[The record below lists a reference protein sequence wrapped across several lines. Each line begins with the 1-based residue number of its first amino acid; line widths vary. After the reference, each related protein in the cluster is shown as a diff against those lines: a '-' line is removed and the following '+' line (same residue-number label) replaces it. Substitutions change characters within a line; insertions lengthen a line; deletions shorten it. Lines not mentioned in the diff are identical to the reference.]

1 MWICPRSQNTF
12 TDEMEAEMKKIYG
25 YARVSTK
32 DQNLDRQLIALRA
45 FGIDDRDIIREK
57 ASGKS
62 LNREAYQTLRNQL
75 LREGD
80 TLVIVALD
88 RLSRNKLHIKQ
99 ELEYYRGRNI
109 RVMVLDMP
117 TTLCQ
122 VNEGQE
128 WIIEMINAILVEVLA
143 SLAEQER
150 VKTLT
155 RQAEGIEAAKLQ
167 GKHLGRPKMKIPEGW
182 DNIYMLWKSGEITA
196 VEAMKRS
203 GLKKSTFYKLAKLT
217 NENPAE

>member
-1 MWICPRSQNTF
+1 
-12 TDEMEAEMKKIYG
+12 MEAEMKKIYG

-32 DQNLDRQLIALRA
+32 DQNLDRQLVALKE

-196 VEAMKRS
+196 VESMRKS
-203 GLKKSTFYKLAKLT
+203 NLKKSTFYKLAKLT
-217 NENPAE
+217 DENSEE

>member
-1 MWICPRSQNTF
+1 
-12 TDEMEAEMKKIYG
+12 MEAEMKKIYG

-32 DQNLDRQLIALRA
+32 DQNLDRQLIALRE

-217 NENPAE
+217 DENSEE

>member
-1 MWICPRSQNTF
+1 
-12 TDEMEAEMKKIYG
+12 MKKIYG

-32 DQNLDRQLIALRA
+32 DQNLDRQLIALRE

-182 DNIYMLWKSGEITA
+182 DNIYMLWKSGKITA
-196 VEAMKRS
+196 VEAMRKS
-203 GLKKSTFYKLAKLT
+203 NLKKSTFYKLAKLT
-217 NENPAE
+217 DENSEE

>member
-1 MWICPRSQNTF
+1 
-12 TDEMEAEMKKIYG
+12 MKKIYG

-217 NENPAE
+217 NENPA

>member
-1 MWICPRSQNTF
+1 
-12 TDEMEAEMKKIYG
+12 MKKIYG

-32 DQNLDRQLIALRA
+32 DQNLDRQLIALRE

-167 GKHLGRPKMKIPEGW
+167 GKHLGRPKVKIPEGW

-196 VEAMKRS
+196 VEAMRKS
-203 GLKKSTFYKLAKLT
+203 NLKKSTFYKLAKLT
-217 NENPAE
+217 DENSEE

>member
-1 MWICPRSQNTF
+1 M
-12 TDEMEAEMKKIYG
+12 
-25 YARVSTK
+25 
-32 DQNLDRQLIALRA
+32 
-45 FGIDDRDIIREK
+45 
-57 ASGKS
+57 
-62 LNREAYQTLRNQL
+62 
-75 LREGD
+75 
-80 TLVIVALD
+80 VIVALD

-99 ELEYYRGRNI
+99 ELEYYRGRSI

-167 GKHLGRPKMKIPEGW
+167 GKHLGRPKMKIPEDW

-196 VEAMKRS
+196 VEAMRKTN
-203 GLKKSTFYKLAKLT
+203 LKKSTFYKLAKLT
-217 NENPAE
+217 NENSEE

>member
-1 MWICPRSQNTF
+1 
-12 TDEMEAEMKKIYG
+12 MKKIYG

-150 VKTLT
+150 IKTLS

-217 NENPAE
+217 NENPVE

>member
-1 MWICPRSQNTF
+1 
-12 TDEMEAEMKKIYG
+12 MKKIYG

-32 DQNLDRQLIALRA
+32 DQNLDRQLIALRE

-62 LNREAYQTLRNQL
+62 LNRESYQTLRNQL

-150 VKTLT
+150 IKTLT

-182 DNIYMLWKSGEITA
+182 DNIYMLWKSGKITA
-196 VEAMKRS
+196 VEAMRKS
-203 GLKKSTFYKLAKLT
+203 NLKKSTFYKLAKLT
-217 NENPAE
+217 DENSEE

>member
-1 MWICPRSQNTF
+1 
-12 TDEMEAEMKKIYG
+12 MKKIYG

-32 DQNLDRQLIALRA
+32 DQNLDRQLIALQE

-196 VEAMKRS
+196 VEAMRKS
-203 GLKKSTFYKLAKLT
+203 NLKKSTFYKLAKLT
-217 NENPAE
+217 DENSDE

>member
-1 MWICPRSQNTF
+1 
-12 TDEMEAEMKKIYG
+12 MEAEMKKIYG

-32 DQNLDRQLIALRA
+32 DQNLDRQLIALRE

-75 LREGD
+75 LPEGD

-182 DNIYMLWKSGEITA
+182 DNIYMLWKSGEITT
-196 VEAMKRS
+196 VEAMRKS
-203 GLKKSTFYKLAKLT
+203 NLKKSTFYKLAKLT
-217 NENPAE
+217 DENSEE

>member
-1 MWICPRSQNTF
+1 
-12 TDEMEAEMKKIYG
+12 MKKIYG

-32 DQNLDRQLIALRA
+32 DQNLDRQLIALRE

-122 VNEGQE
+122 VNEGAG
-128 WIIEMINAILVEVLA
+128 MD
-143 SLAEQER
+143 
-150 VKTLT
+150 
-155 RQAEGIEAAKLQ
+155 
-167 GKHLGRPKMKIPEGW
+167 H
-182 DNIYMLWKSGEITA
+182 
-196 VEAMKRS
+196 
-203 GLKKSTFYKLAKLT
+203 
-217 NENPAE
+217 

>member
-1 MWICPRSQNTF
+1 MRK
-12 TDEMEAEMKKIYG
+12 MYG
-25 YARVSTK
+25 YARVSSK
-32 DQNLDRQLIALRA
+32 DQNLDRQLIALRE

-167 GKHLGRPKMKIPEGW
+167 GKHLGRPKMEIPEGW

>member
-1 MWICPRSQNTF
+1 
-12 TDEMEAEMKKIYG
+12 MKKIYG

-45 FGIDDRDIIREK
+45 FGIDDWDIIREK

-62 LNREAYQTLRNQL
+62 LNREVYQTLRNQL

>member
-1 MWICPRSQNTF
+1 
-12 TDEMEAEMKKIYG
+12 MKKIYG

-32 DQNLDRQLIALRA
+32 DQNLDRQLIALRE

-167 GKHLGRPKMKIPEGW
+167 GKHLGRPKIKIPEGW

-196 VEAMKRS
+196 VEAMRKS
-203 GLKKSTFYKLAKLT
+203 NLKKSTFYKLAKLT
-217 NENPAE
+217 DENSEE

>member
-1 MWICPRSQNTF
+1 
-12 TDEMEAEMKKIYG
+12 MKKIYG

-32 DQNLDRQLIALRA
+32 DQNLDRQLIALRE

-155 RQAEGIEAAKLQ
+155 RQTEGIEAAKLQ

-196 VEAMKRS
+196 VEAMRKS
-203 GLKKSTFYKLAKLT
+203 NLKKSTFYKLAKLT
-217 NENPAE
+217 DENSEE

>member
-1 MWICPRSQNTF
+1 
-12 TDEMEAEMKKIYG
+12 MEAEMKKIYG

-32 DQNLDRQLIALRA
+32 DQNLDRQLITLRE

-57 ASGKS
+57 VSGKS

-128 WIIEMINAILVEVLA
+128 WIVEMINAILVEVLA

-196 VEAMKRS
+196 VEAMRKS
-203 GLKKSTFYKLAKLT
+203 NLKKSTFYKLAKLT
-217 NENPAE
+217 DENSEE

>member
-1 MWICPRSQNTF
+1 
-12 TDEMEAEMKKIYG
+12 MKKIYG

-32 DQNLDRQLIALRA
+32 DQNLDRQLIALRE

-182 DNIYMLWKSGEITA
+182 DNIYMLWKLGEITA
-196 VEAMKRS
+196 VEAMRKS
-203 GLKKSTFYKLAKLT
+203 NLKKSTFYKLAKLT
-217 NENPAE
+217 DENSEE

>member
-1 MWICPRSQNTF
+1 
-12 TDEMEAEMKKIYG
+12 MKKIYG

-32 DQNLDRQLIALRA
+32 DQNLDRQLIALRE

-203 GLKKSTFYKLAKLT
+203 GLKKSTFYKLAKLI

>member
-1 MWICPRSQNTF
+1 M
-12 TDEMEAEMKKIYG
+12 
-25 YARVSTK
+25 
-32 DQNLDRQLIALRA
+32 
-45 FGIDDRDIIREK
+45 
-57 ASGKS
+57 
-62 LNREAYQTLRNQL
+62 
-75 LREGD
+75 
-80 TLVIVALD
+80 VIVALD

-167 GKHLGRPKMKIPEGW
+167 GKHLGRPKMKIPEDW

-196 VEAMKRS
+196 VEAMRKTN
-203 GLKKSTFYKLAKLT
+203 LKKSTFYKLAKLT
-217 NENPAE
+217 NENSEE

>member
-1 MWICPRSQNTF
+1 
-12 TDEMEAEMKKIYG
+12 MEAEMKKIYG

-32 DQNLDRQLIALRA
+32 DQNLDRQLVALKE

>member
-1 MWICPRSQNTF
+1 
-12 TDEMEAEMKKIYG
+12 MKKIYG

-32 DQNLDRQLIALRA
+32 DQNLDRQLIALRE

-143 SLAEQER
+143 SMAEQEK

-217 NENPAE
+217 DENSEE

>member
-1 MWICPRSQNTF
+1 
-12 TDEMEAEMKKIYG
+12 MKKIYG

-32 DQNLDRQLIALRA
+32 DQNLDRQLIALRE

-217 NENPAE
+217 DENYPW